1 MLQMI
6 EILGFFFTALVAA
19 RLIATRLP
27 ASIASYAVTAFLF
40 VVWYF
45 GPVLCGEVWSD
56 ASLFLGAC
64 IGGFGY
70 MAYERQLENGDREQK
85 KADLRSRG
93 VQVQLILVMIALIAL
108 VVMLAIGR

>member
-27 ASIASYAVTAFLF
+27 ASIASYAITAFLF

-45 GPVLCGEVWSD
+45 GPLLCGEEWSD
-56 ASLFLGAC
+56 VSLFLGAC

-70 MAYERQLENGDREQK
+70 MAYERQLENGEREQK
-85 KADLRSRG
+85 RADLRSRQLP
-93 VQVQLILVMIALIAL
+93 VTLILVLIILIVL
-108 VVMLAIGR
+108 VVKLAIGR

>member
-1 MLQMI
+1 
-6 EILGFFFTALVAA
+6 
-19 RLIATRLP
+19 
-27 ASIASYAVTAFLF
+27 
-40 VVWYF
+40 
-45 GPVLCGEVWSD
+45 
-56 ASLFLGAC
+56 
-64 IGGFGY
+64 